1 MYYVSGSDDVIVMIK
16 THPSCMTC
24 RGVKSR
30 ESKPTTITKHG
41 IFMEA
46 NTFNEFIIS

>member
-1 MYYVSGSDDVIVMIK
+1 MYYVSGSNDVIVMIK
-16 THPSCMTC
+16 AHHSCMTC
-24 RGVKSR
+24 RGVKAR
-30 ESKPTTITKHG
+30 ESKTTTITKYG